1 MLEVNM
7 YKFAK
12 QKDVRALTKW
22 CDGIINEVQK
32 EVKEYVTFSFNL
44 IGSGGKKLVT
54 QNGDEAFD
62 LDYNLIIQKDKNGLI
77 DDPKRLKDIIRHA
90 FDDVLRENVEGF
102 SGAGDSTSVL
112 KVSIT
117 DGEKRVFSFDV
128 AIYVEADNGYVYRLI
143 HDKNTDRYIWNQVPK
158 SKNYEDKI
166 QAIKENGEWDN
177 FKDRY
182 LELKNMHLRR
192 GDGVKSFSIFLE
204 ALNEFYR

>member
-12 QKDVRALTKW
+12 QKDVRELTKW

-62 LDYNLIIQKDKNGLI
+62 LDYNLIIQKDKQGLI

-90 FDDVLRENVEGF
+90 FDDVLRENVAGF

-117 DGEKRVFSFDV
+117 DEEKRVFSFDV

-143 HDKNTDRYIWNQVPK
+143 HDKNINRYIWNQVPK

-166 QAIKENGEWDN
+166 QAIKENGEWDD
-177 FKDRY
+177 FKERY
-182 LELKNMHLRR
+182 LELKNMHLRK

>member
-12 QKDVRALTKW
+12 QKDVRELTKW

-62 LDYNLIIQKDKNGLI
+62 LDYNLIIQKDKQGLI

-90 FDDVLRENVEGF
+90 FDIALKEELEGY
-102 SGAGDSTSVL
+102 SGASDSTSVL
-112 KVSIT
+112 KISIT
-117 DGEKRVFSFDV
+117 DRGKKVFSFDV
-128 AIYVEADNGYVYRLI
+128 AIYVEADNGFVYRLI
-143 HDKNTDRYIWNQVPK
+143 HDKNTGRYIWNQVPK
-158 SKNYEDKI
+158 SKNYEAKI
-166 QAIKENGEWDN
+166 QAIKENGEWEGL
-177 FKDRY
+177 KERY
-182 LELKNMHLRR
+182 LELKNMHLRK
-192 GDGVKSFSIFLE
+192 GDRVKSFSIFLE

>member
-1 MLEVNM
+1 M
-7 YKFAK
+7 YKFAN

-44 IGSGGKKLVT
+44 IGSGGKRLVT

-62 LDYNLIIQKDKNGLI
+62 LDYNIIIQKDKQGLV

-90 FDDVLRENVEGF
+90 FDIVLKEDVEEY
-102 SGAGDSTSVL
+102 SGTSDSTSVL
-112 KVSIT
+112 TVTIT
-117 DGEKRVFSFDV
+117 DGERRVFSFDV
-128 AIYVEADNGYVYRLI
+128 AVYVEADNGYMYRLI
-143 HDKNTDRYIWNQVPK
+143 NDKNTGRYIWNQVPK

-166 QAIKENGEWDN
+166 QAIKENGEWED
-177 FKDRY
+177 FKERY
-182 LELKNMHLRR
+182 LKLKNMHLRR
-192 GDGVKSFSIFLE
+192 RDGVKSFSIFLE

>member
-12 QKDVRALTKW
+12 QKDVRELTKW
-22 CDGIINEVQK
+22 CDGIINKVQK
-32 EVKEYVTFSFNL
+32 AVKEYVTFSFNL

-62 LDYNLIIQKDKNGLI
+62 LDYNLIIQKDKKGLI
-77 DDPKRLKDIIRHA
+77 DDPKRLKNIIRHA
-90 FDDVLRENVEGF
+90 FDIVLKEEVEEY
-102 SGAGDSTSVL
+102 SGTSDSTSVL
-112 KVSIT
+112 TVT
-117 DGEKRVFSFDV
+117 MTNGERRVFSFDV
-128 AIYVEADNGYVYRLI
+128 AVYVEADNAYMYRLI
-143 HDKNTDRYIWNQVPK
+143 NDKNTGRYIWNQVPK

-166 QAIKENGEWDN
+166 QAIKENGEWDD

-182 LELKNMHLRR
+182 LELKNMHLRK

>member
-1 MLEVNM
+1 M
-7 YKFAK
+7 YKFAN

-44 IGSGGKKLVT
+44 IGSGGKRLVT

-62 LDYNLIIQKDKNGLI
+62 LDYNIIIQKDKQGLV

-90 FDDVLRENVEGF
+90 FDIVLKEDVEEY
-102 SGAGDSTSVL
+102 SGTSDSTSVL
-112 KVSIT
+112 TVTIT
-117 DGEKRVFSFDV
+117 DGERRVFSFDV
-128 AIYVEADNGYVYRLI
+128 AIYVEADNGYMYRLI
-143 HDKNTDRYIWNQVPK
+143 NDKNTGRYIWNQVLK

-166 QAIKENGEWDN
+166 QAIKENGEWED
-177 FKDRY
+177 FKERY
-182 LELKNMHLRR
+182 LKLKNMHLRR
-192 GDGVKSFSIFLE
+192 RDGVKSFSIFLE

>member
-12 QKDVRALTKW
+12 QKDVRELTKW

-62 LDYNLIIQKDKNGLI
+62 LDYNLIIQKDKQGLI

-90 FDDVLRENVEGF
+90 FDIALKEELEGY
-102 SGAGDSTSVL
+102 SGASDSISVL
-112 KVSIT
+112 KISIT
-117 DGEKRVFSFDV
+117 DRGKKVFSFDV
-128 AIYVEADNGYVYRLI
+128 AIYVEADNGFVYRLI
-143 HDKNTDRYIWNQVPK
+143 HDKNTGRYIWNQVPK
-158 SKNYEDKI
+158 SKNYEAKI
-166 QAIKENGEWDN
+166 QAIKENGEWEGL
-177 FKDRY
+177 KERY
-182 LELKNMHLRR
+182 LELKNMHLRK
-192 GDGVKSFSIFLE
+192 GDRVKSFSIFLE